1 MNQYPNPKDFTPKE
15 VYEEMDRQA
24 RYYRKERIVVNILL
38 WVAWFA
44 SIVTALKLIFIR

>member
-1 MNQYPNPKDFTPKE
+1 MNQYPNMKDFTPPE
-15 VYEEMDRQA
+15 HYREMDRLA

-44 SIVTALKLIFIR
+44 SVVTALKLIFIR

>member
-1 MNQYPNPKDFTPKE
+1 MSQYQNPKDFTPKE

-38 WVAWFA
+38 WVAWFV
-44 SIVTALKLIFIR
+44 SVVTALKLIFTR